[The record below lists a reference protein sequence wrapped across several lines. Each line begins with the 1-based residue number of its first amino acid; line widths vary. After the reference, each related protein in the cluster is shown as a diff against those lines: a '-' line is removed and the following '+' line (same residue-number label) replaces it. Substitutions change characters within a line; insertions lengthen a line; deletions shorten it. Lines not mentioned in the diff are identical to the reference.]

1 MRFAPKTS
9 AIRIIITNTMQT
21 SRNSTI
27 DFSYLINEI
36 SIGALSSWATI
47 LPEQIEEAMSEK
59 RWGDLPA
66 WEEAI
71 RNFPQITP
79 SRMDLKN
86 GVLIG
91 NPGDCDEKIRS
102 LLKKQLMGLHPWR
115 KGPFDLHGLHIDA
128 EWRSDWKWDRVLPHI
143 SSLKERLVLDV
154 GCGNGYHCLRM
165 LGAGAKRVIGI
176 DPSVKF
182 IYQFYAIKHFINQLP
197 QLKVDPGRYPVDV
210 LPVGIESMP
219 SQLKAFDT
227 VFSMGV
233 LYHRRSPIN
242 HLAQLQNLLRSG
254 GQVVLETLI
263 INGGPGDELIPKGR
277 YAKMANVWS
286 LPSAETILS
295 WMERCQFKNCRVVDI
310 TTTSANEQRST
321 DWMQFESLENF
332 LDQNNRKLTIEGHPA
347 PLRAIFVAEA

>member
-1 MRFAPKTS
+1 MRSAPKTS
-9 AIRIIITNTMQT
+9 ATGIIAINTMQT
-21 SRNSTI
+21 SRDSTI
-27 DFSYLINEI
+27 DFSYFIDEI
-36 SIGALSSWATI
+36 STGVLSSWAKI
-47 LPEQIEEAMSEK
+47 LPKQIEEAMSAK

-66 WEEAI
+66 WETAI

-79 SRMDLKN
+79 SRVDLKN

-91 NPGDCDEKIRS
+91 NTSDCSEEIRG
-102 LLKKQLMGLHPWR
+102 LLRKQLMGLHPWR
-115 KGPFDLHGLHIDA
+115 KGPFDLHGLHIDS
-128 EWRSDWKWDRVLPHI
+128 EWRSDWKWSRALPHI

-182 IYQFYAIKHFINQLP
+182 IYQFHAIKHFINQLP
-197 QLKVDPGRYPVDV
+197 QLKATPEKYSVDV
-210 LPVGIESMP
+210 LPVSIESMP

-233 LYHRRSPIN
+233 LYHRRSPIA
-242 HLAQLQNLLRSG
+242 HLVQLQNLLRSG

-263 INGGPGDELIPKGR
+263 INGGPGDELVPKGR
-277 YAKMANVWS
+277 YAKMANIWS
-286 LPSAETILS
+286 LPSAETVLS
-295 WMERCQFKNCRVVDI
+295 WMERCQFKNCRIVDV
-310 TTTSANEQRST
+310 TTTSINEQRST

-332 LDQNNRKLTIEGHPA
+332 LNQSDHKLTLEGHPA
-347 PLRAIFVAEA
+347 PLRAIFVAEV